1 MRLANALAF
10 YYRQRVANSAHVDG
24 GCARGDVMAH
34 DRLWLALI
42 VTRKYDAVTLQ
53 VGLWV
58 FRVFRQLRC
67 SALQFFPLCS
77 FAELLAPPFRSSTLP

>member
-1 MRLANALAF
+1 MWTMPLANALAF

-42 VTRKYDAVTLQ
+42 VTRNYDAVTLR
-53 VGLWV
+53 VGL
-58 FRVFRQLRC
+58 
-67 SALQFFPLCS
+67 
-77 FAELLAPPFRSSTLP
+77 

>member
-24 GCARGDVMAH
+24 GCARGDLMAH

-42 VTRKYDAVTLQ
+42 VTRNYDAVTLR
-53 VGLWV
+53 VGL
-58 FRVFRQLRC
+58 
-67 SALQFFPLCS
+67 
-77 FAELLAPPFRSSTLP
+77 